1 MIKVTAILG
10 VIYLTTVSL
19 LKLYI
24 ASLRIEDQARLAFKR
39 YTKIEKIVICIF
51 ALIKIVF
58 CVCVPITGI
67 MLICKY
73 L

>member
-39 YTKIEKIVICIF
+39 YTKIEKIVICIS

-58 CVCVPITGI
+58 LACVPITGI

>member
-1 MIKVTAILG
+1 MIKLTAILG
-10 VIYLTTVSL
+10 VIYLATVLL

-24 ASLRIEDQARLAFKR
+24 ASLRIEDQARLAFKM
-39 YTKIEKIVICIF
+39 YTKIEKIVICIS

-58 CVCVPITGI
+58 LACVPITGI

>member
-10 VIYLTTVSL
+10 VIYLATVLL

-24 ASLRIEDQARLAFKR
+24 ASLSIEDQARLAFKM
-39 YTKIEKIVICIF
+39 YTKIEKIVICIS

-58 CVCVPITGI
+58 LACVPITGI
-67 MLICKY
+67 MLICNY

>member
-10 VIYLTTVSL
+10 VIYLATVLL

-24 ASLRIEDQARLAFKR
+24 ASLRIEDQARFAFKM
-39 YTKIEKIVICIF
+39 YTKIEKIVICIS

-58 CVCVPITGI
+58 LACVPITGI

>member
-24 ASLRIEDQARLAFKR
+24 ASLRIEDRARLAFKR
-39 YTKIEKIVICIF
+39 YTKIEKIVICIS

-58 CVCVPITGI
+58 LACVPITGI

>member
-24 ASLRIEDQARLAFKR
+24 ASLKIEDQARLAFKR
-39 YTKIEKIVICIF
+39 YTKIEKIVICIS

-58 CVCVPITGI
+58 LACVPITGI